1 MVTLYIKEVKKVAN
15 ITDKI
20 CKLRDILENK
30 DYNQLKYSRK
40 IIQDIFSE
48 VHRNMARKSLDYSY
62 QLEFTSQDLRELAQD
77 ISTAFKRWDD
87 KLCPE
92 KNIKTLLRTVEGGK
106 LSFERFTNE
115 TIPYMTYRR
124 DNIQILTEL
133 RSLLEYHSVFLY
145 FLEEASGDELALKYT
160 ERVKR

>member
-1 MVTLYIKEVKKVAN
+1 MAK

-30 DYNQLKYSRK
+30 DYKQLTYSYK
-40 IIQDIFSE
+40 LIQDVFGE
-48 VHRNMARKSLDYSY
+48 VHRNMSRKSVDYSY

-77 ISTAFKRWDD
+77 ISTTLKRWDD

-92 KNIKTLLRTVEGGK
+92 KNIKALLKTVKGGK
-106 LSFERFTNE
+106 INFTHFTDE
-115 TIPYMTYRR
+115 SILYMKYRR
-124 DNIQILTEL
+124 DYIQILTEL

-145 FLEEASGDELALKYT
+145 FLEEASQDELALKYT
-160 ERVKR
+160 KRIK